1 MRWLPCPDT
10 VYWVKAVRRLSLL
23 LLCPAIKPV
32 KDVQEEKMSD
42 DLTIDVFIYFTEAAA
57 AQAAKWSVASQM
69 DYLAMN
75 AAAHSGSGGGAMAN
89 RERIRFLR
97 AHQTSSCGIH
107 SARGLFLLRPRP
119 ATTQRPRR
127 QRLHPVANLF
137 DCRPELNSN
146 SRLLKRRLEL
156 RVGKV
161 GPASATK
168 TAGEEEERSR
178 PLSL

>member
-75 AAAHSGSGGGAMAN
+75 AAAHSGSGGGGKSGKN
-89 RERIRFLR
+89 SSSSR
-97 AHQTSSCGIH
+97 TSNVFVWDSL
-107 SARGLFLLRPRP
+107 STRPIP
-119 ATTQRPRR
+119 STASSSYHPEATTTTTPSSGKSL
-127 QRLHPVANLF
+127 RLPAGTELKF
-137 DCRPELNSN
+137 TTPE
-146 SRLLKRRLEL
+146 
-156 RVGKV
+156 
-161 GPASATK
+161 A
-168 TAGEEEERSR
+168 TAGT
-178 PLSL
+178 